1 MNEKEGIALIE
12 RELSGEASLGGL
24 SVGRRT
30 FMGGAAAAAAAVATL
45 TSATANAKSLAAAPP
60 DGFTPFNAPGKVVK
74 VSKTD
79 CMQPNKLYPK
89 ADDAKAMLTKALTE
103 LTGKPD
109 LKSSVMEFVH
119 PNDIVVV
126 KVNGIAQ
133 APFATNKELVLPF
146 LEAMVEG
153 GVPAKNI
160 TLLEQYPGFFNATRL
175 TPSNVPAG
183 IAIQTHANGNATMDE
198 RTIPGTGGVK
208 TKFARWL
215 TEATACISFALVK
228 HHSICGYTGAM
239 KNMTH
244 GCSVNPQDF
253 HAHHAS
259 PQIAL
264 LYAQDVIKSRV
275 RLNIA
280 DAFKTMPDGGPLGK
294 RPEYNRVYESVFAS
308 TDPVAIDAIGWE
320 VIDKQR
326 VESKL
331 KSLADAGLEP
341 YYIKIGQDLGLGI
354 ADRARI
360 QLKEFTV

>member
-1 MNEKEGIALIE
+1 MNEKERIAWIE
-12 RELSGEASLGGL
+12 RELTPKGELP
-24 SVGRRT
+24 VGRRT

-45 TSATANAKSLAAAPP
+45 TPGTAHAKSLAAAPP
-60 DGFTPFNAPGKVVK
+60 DGFTPYSAPGKVVK
-74 VSKTD
+74 VTKAD
-79 CMQPNKLYPK
+79 AMQVNKIYPK

-109 LKSSVMEFVH
+109 LNSAVKELVH
-119 PNDIVVV
+119 PNDIVCV
-126 KVNGIAQ
+126 KVNGIAVSAQ
-133 APFATNKELVLPF
+133 FATNKELIIPF
-146 LEAMVEG
+146 VEAMIAI

-160 TLLEQYPGFFNATRL
+160 TLLEQYPGFFNSTRL
-175 TPSNVPAG
+175 SAANIPGGVN
-183 IAIQTHANGNATMDE
+183 IQTHSNGNATMDE
-198 RTIPGTGGVK
+198 RVIPGTGGVK

-215 TEATACISFALVK
+215 TESTCAINFALVK

-253 HAHHAS
+253 HGHHAS

-264 LYAQDVIKSRV
+264 MFAQDVIKSRV

-280 DAFKTMPDGGPLGK
+280 DAFRTMPDGGPLGK
-294 RPEYNRVYESVFAS
+294 TPQYNKVYESIYAS

-326 VESKL
+326 AEAKL
-331 KSLADAGLEP
+331 KSLAEVGIEP

-354 ADRARI
+354 AERSRI
-360 QLKEFTV
+360 DLKEFTV

>member
-1 MNEKEGIALIE
+1 MDEKQTLAFIE
-12 RELSGEASLGGL
+12 NG
-24 SVGRRT
+24 SVTRRT
-30 FMGGAAAAAAAVATL
+30 FLGGAAAAAAAVTTL
-45 TSATANAKSLAAAPP
+45 APATAEAKSLAAAPP
-60 DGFTPFNAPGKVVK
+60 DGFQPFNAPGKVVK
-74 VSKTD
+74 VSKAD
-79 CMQPNKLYPK
+79 CMMPNKQYPK

-109 LKSSVMEFVH
+109 LTSAVKEFVH

-133 APFATNKELVLPF
+133 AQFSTNKELVIPF
-146 LEAMVEG
+146 LEAMIAA
-153 GVPAKNI
+153 GVKADNI
-160 TLLEQYPGFFNATRL
+160 TLLEQWGGFFNATRL
-175 TPSNVPAG
+175 SAANVPAG
-183 IAIQTHANGNATMDE
+183 VKIAQHQNGNATMDE
-198 RTIPGTGGVK
+198 RPIPGTGGVK
-208 TKFARWL
+208 TKFARYL
-215 TEATACISFALVK
+215 TEATAAINFALVK

-264 LYAQDVIKSRV
+264 MYAQDVIKSRV

-280 DAFKTMPDGGPLGK
+280 DAFKTMADGGPLGK
-294 RPEYNRVYESVFAS
+294 RPEVFKIYESVFAS

-320 VIDKQR
+320 VIEKHRADF
-326 VESKL
+326 KL
-331 KSLADAGLEP
+331 KPLADVGIEP

-360 QLKEFTV
+360 QLSEHTL

>member
-1 MNEKEGIALIE
+1 MDEQERIAWIE
-12 RELSGEASLGGL
+12 RELSPSGELP
-24 SVGRRT
+24 VGRRT

-45 TSATANAKSLAAAPP
+45 APATAHAAKSLAAAPP
-60 DGFTPFNAPGKVVK
+60 DGFTPFAAPGKVVK
-74 VSKTD
+74 VTKAD
-79 CMQPNKLYPK
+79 CMQANKSYPK
-89 ADDAKAMLTKALTE
+89 PDDAKAMLTKALTE
-103 LTGKPD
+103 LTGKAD
-109 LKSSVMEFVH
+109 LKSAVMQFVH
-119 PNDIVVV
+119 PNDIVCV

-133 APFATNKELVLPF
+133 PQFSTNKELILPF

-160 TLLEQYPGFFNATRL
+160 TILEQYPGFFNATRL

-198 RTIPGTGGVK
+198 RMIPGTGVK

-215 TEATACISFALVK
+215 TEATACINFALVK

-244 GCSVNPQDF
+244 GCCINPQDF
-253 HAHHAS
+253 HGHHAS

-294 RPEYNRVYESVFAS
+294 RPEYNKVYESIFAS
-308 TDPVAIDAIGWE
+308 TDPVAIDAVGWE
-320 VIDKQR
+320 IIDKQR
-326 VESKL
+326 IEAKL
-331 KSLADAGLEP
+331 KSLADTGIEP

-354 ADRARI
+354 ADRSRI
-360 QLKEFTV
+360 QLNEFTL

>member
-1 MNEKEGIALIE
+1 MNEKERIEWIE
-12 RELSGEASLGGL
+12 RELTPKGELP
-24 SVGRRT
+24 VGRRT
-30 FMGGAAAAAAAVATL
+30 FIGGAAAAAAAVTTL
-45 TSATANAKSLAAAPP
+45 ASGTAHAKSLAAAPP
-60 DGFTPFNAPGKVVK
+60 DGFTPFAAPGKVVK
-74 VSKTD
+74 VTKADSL
-79 CMQPNKLYPK
+79 QANKMYPK

-109 LKSSVMEFVH
+109 LKSAVMEFVH
-119 PNDIVVV
+119 PNDIVCV

-133 APFATNKELVLPF
+133 TQFSTNKELIIPF
-146 LEAMVEG
+146 LEAMIEG

-175 TPSNVPAG
+175 SAANVPAG

-198 RTIPGTGGVK
+198 RVIPGTGGVK

-215 TEATACISFALVK
+215 TESTAAINFALVK

-244 GCSVNPQDF
+244 GCSVNPHEF
-253 HAHHAS
+253 HGHHAS

-294 RPEYNRVYESVFAS
+294 RPEYNKVYESIFAS
-308 TDPVAIDAIGWE
+308 TDPVAIDAVGWE

-331 KSLADAGLEP
+331 KPLADVGLEP

>member
-1 MNEKEGIALIE
+1 MDEKEQLALIE
-12 RELSGEASLGGL
+12 RELSPTGALP
-24 SVGRRT
+24 VGRRT
-30 FMGGAAAAAAAVATL
+30 FLGTAAAVAATTTL
-45 TSATANAKSLAAAPP
+45 LSSKDAHAKSLAASPP
-60 DGFTPFNAPGKVVK
+60 DGFSPFNAPGKVVK
-74 VSKTD
+74 VTKPDSLQANKT
-79 CMQPNKLYPK
+79 YPK
-89 ADDAKAMLTKALTE
+89 ADDAKTMLTKALTE
-103 LTGKPD
+103 LTGKSD
-109 LKSSVMEFVH
+109 LQSSVMQFVH

-133 APFATNKELVLPF
+133 APFSTNKELIIPF
-146 LEAMVEG
+146 VEAMIAG

-175 TPSNVPAG
+175 TASNVPVG
-183 IAIQTHANGNATMDE
+183 VQIATHGNSDANTKMDE
-198 RTIPGTGGVK
+198 RMIPGTGVK

-215 TEATACISFALVK
+215 TEATAAINFALVK

-244 GCSVNPQDF
+244 GCCINPQDF
-253 HAHHAS
+253 HGHHAS
-259 PQIAL
+259 PQIAM
-264 LYAQDVIKSRV
+264 LYAQDAVKSRV

-294 RPEYNRVYESVFAS
+294 RPEYNKIYESIFAS

-326 VESKL
+326 VDAKL
-331 KSLADAGLEP
+331 KSLADVGIEP

-354 ADRARI
+354 ADRSRI
-360 QLKEFTV
+360 DLKEFTV

>member
-1 MNEKEGIALIE
+1 MNEKDGIALIE
-12 RELSGEASLGGL
+12 RELSGGPSLGGL

-45 TSATANAKSLAAAPP
+45 APSTAYAKSLTAAPP
-60 DGFTPFNAPGKVVK
+60 EGFTPFNAPGKVVK
-74 VSKTD
+74 VSKAD
-79 CMQPNKLYPK
+79 CMMPNMRYPK
-89 ADDAKAMLTKALTE
+89 ADDAKTMLTKAMTE

-109 LKSSVMEFVH
+109 LKTAVMQFVH
-119 PNDIVVV
+119 PNDIVCV

-133 APFATNKELVLPF
+133 SQFATNKELILPF
-146 LEAMVEG
+146 LEAMIEG

-175 TPSNVPAG
+175 SAQNVPAG
-183 IAIQTHANGNATMDE
+183 INIQTHANGNATMDE
-198 RTIPGTGGVK
+198 RMIPGTGVK

-215 TEATACISFALVK
+215 TEATACINFALVK

-253 HAHHAS
+253 HGHHAS

-294 RPEYNRVYESVFAS
+294 RPEYNKVYESIFAS
-308 TDPVAIDAIGWE
+308 TDPVAIDAVGWE

-326 VESKL
+326 VEAKL
-331 KSLADAGLEP
+331 KPLADVGLEP

-360 QLKEFTV
+360 QLSEFTV